1 MKMVGMEKL
10 FASAAALLG
19 LGVCVVSVR
28 AQLAP
33 GRALRSMKVAPGLEV
48 TLFAAEPDLVN
59 PTAIDIDA
67 QGRVWVTE
75 AVNYRLFK
83 NPLMRKEGDRI
94 RILEDTDGDGRCDK
108 ATTFYQDP
116 ALQAPLGIAVLG
128 SRVYVCQSPDLFYLE
143 DTNGDGVADKRTV
156 VLTGFKGVDHDHA
169 IHGVIFGPDGHLYMS
184 NGDQGLDVTDKLGN
198 RIQVGR
204 NAPHMAASVLK
215 TDLEGNKLELLAE
228 GLRNPFE
235 PAIDSFGNVFIS
247 DNDDDGNEQ
256 CRIVFVMEGGNYG
269 YWPKRK
275 GDRRLDAVHWNENVP
290 GVVPKILKT
299 GFGSPTG
306 MMFYEGNLLPEP
318 FRRALIHADAGPGVI
333 RSYPLHSRGAAFS
346 AEIRTLLSCPAD
358 KWFRPVDVAA
368 APDGS
373 VFVADWYDPGVGGHN
388 LVDFDRG
395 RIYRLAP
402 PGSSYRIP
410 KVDVSNPGGAASA
423 LGSPNQ
429 AIRFLAFDAL
439 RQDKSEEAL
448 RILQSLATGT
458 DDVVRARALWLL
470 ALKGETGRGAVLD
483 AARDP
488 QAEFRAQAVR
498 ILASQGP
505 EMLRQAAW
513 LADDSDPHVR
523 REILLR
529 LQHPNFRDNSWASE
543 WILKLAEKFDGQ
555 DRFYREAL
563 GIAVRGEETRYFR
576 EIARRSSVEWD
587 ARLAGIALQL
597 HTPEAIEAAVKV
609 LSRSGSPAEERLSAL
624 QVMAAGGGTRVVD
637 NLLDQLDMSAPKPFI
652 SEVMEVLGRDEGA
665 GWPQAKRDRRLTE
678 FLKQALENVE
688 LRPMAERLIRDLRLL
703 DFMPQ
708 MVVAATDRK
717 RSQQVRLA
725 AIETLRELQSPA
737 ALDPLRR
744 LLQDPDAMVASA
756 AAQAIGA
763 SGTDEAYQSLS
774 AVLGDLSKP
783 RPLRKDVV
791 RLLGTSRS
799 GALLMLQMAE
809 QGKFPQDLQLD
820 ASAVTNASPHESIRL
835 MAQQVLPL
843 PRMRGGT
850 VLPPVRELLRKR
862 GDSSRGKTTFF
873 GTDGPQCSRCHKI
886 AGVGRDVGPDLTRI
900 GTKLAPEALFESIL
914 KPSAAVAHEYQ
925 VWLIRTKSRGY
936 IDGYIRSEAD
946 DGIELV
952 DSNGNATRIPAA
964 DVLSRVKS
972 ATSLM
977 PTGLSSGM
985 TTQQLVDLV
994 QFLSTLK

>member
-59 PTAIDIDA
+59 PTAIDID
-67 QGRVWVTE
+67 VWVTE

-423 LGSPNQ
+423 LG
-429 AIRFLAFDAL
+429 A
-439 RQDKSEEAL
+439 
-448 RILQSLATGT
+448 
-458 DDVVRARALWLL
+458 
-470 ALKGETGRGAVLD
+470 
-483 AARDP
+483 
-488 QAEFRAQAVR
+488 
-498 ILASQGP
+498 
-505 EMLRQAAW
+505 
-513 LADDSDPHVR
+513 
-523 REILLR
+523 
-529 LQHPNFRDNSWASE
+529 
-543 WILKLAEKFDGQ
+543 KL
-555 DRFYREAL
+555 
-563 GIAVRGEETRYFR
+563 
-576 EIARRSSVEWD
+576 
-587 ARLAGIALQL
+587 
-597 HTPEAIEAAVKV
+597 
-609 LSRSGSPAEERLSAL
+609 
-624 QVMAAGGGTRVVD
+624 
-637 NLLDQLDMSAPKPFI
+637 
-652 SEVMEVLGRDEGA
+652 
-665 GWPQAKRDRRLTE
+665 
-678 FLKQALENVE
+678 
-688 LRPMAERLIRDLRLL
+688 
-703 DFMPQ
+703 
-708 MVVAATDRK
+708 
-717 RSQQVRLA
+717 
-725 AIETLRELQSPA
+725 
-737 ALDPLRR
+737 
-744 LLQDPDAMVASA
+744 
-756 AAQAIGA
+756 
-763 SGTDEAYQSLS
+763 
-774 AVLGDLSKP
+774 
-783 RPLRKDVV
+783 
-791 RLLGTSRS
+791 
-799 GALLMLQMAE
+799 
-809 QGKFPQDLQLD
+809 
-820 ASAVTNASPHESIRL
+820 
-835 MAQQVLPL
+835 
-843 PRMRGGT
+843 
-850 VLPPVRELLRKR
+850 
-862 GDSSRGKTTFF
+862 
-873 GTDGPQCSRCHKI
+873 
-886 AGVGRDVGPDLTRI
+886 
-900 GTKLAPEALFESIL
+900 
-914 KPSAAVAHEYQ
+914 
-925 VWLIRTKSRGY
+925 
-936 IDGYIRSEAD
+936 
-946 DGIELV
+946 
-952 DSNGNATRIPAA
+952 IP
-964 DVLSRVKS
+964 
-972 ATSLM
+972 
-977 PTGLSSGM
+977 
-985 TTQQLVDLV
+985 
-994 QFLSTLK
+994 